1 MFWRDYYVRNIIRI
15 LVASVVM
22 LAVLVIYDLR
32 YTHFGMPYDWRQI
45 RQVGYIRAAVA
56 EGDTLFE
63 RQFSQFATEKNL
75 EYTIKYCDGDDEL
88 WLELLLFRADVIKL
102 DEGKGKYSWTV
113 RENSLELKDT
123 MDLWYD
129 RNVRYISKYDRYFKQ
144 YADSIGWDWKMLAA
158 IGFVESRFRNVSCR
172 SGLGVMQL
180 SKVVARRFGAPG
192 SKVRNPEYNI
202 RAAAGY
208 IQYMDEKFSDIEDST
223 ERQKFVIA
231 AYNSGMKPV
240 VSARS
245 RAKYAK
251 KDNTKWEEVK
261 PYYRNN
267 HSKRYQKKILKKY
280 KEYKHKS

>member
-1 MFWRDYYVRNIIRI
+1 MWWRNYFVKNIVIMLAVSI
-15 LVASVVM
+15 VM
-22 LAVLVIYDLR
+22 LAVLVLYDLR
-32 YTHFGMPYDWRQI
+32 FTHFGMPYDWYQVRQS
-45 RQVGYIRAAVA
+45 GCLRAAA
-56 EGDTLFE
+56 IEGDTLFE
-63 RQFSQFATEKNL
+63 RHIREFSAAKNI
-75 EYTIKYCDGDDEL
+75 EYSVKYCEGDDQL
-88 WLELLLFRADVIKL
+88 WLELLLFRVDVIKP
-102 DEGKGKYSWTV
+102 EGSKSKYLWTV
-113 RENSLELKDT
+113 RDNSTELRDT
-123 MDLWYD
+123 LDFWYD
-129 RNVRYISKYDRYFKQ
+129 RNVRHISRYDHFFKQ
-144 YADSIGWDWKMLAA
+144 YADSIGWDWKLLAA

-192 SKVRNPEYNI
+192 SKVRIPEYNI

-208 IQYMDEKFSDIEDST
+208 IQYMDEKFSDIEDSV

-245 RAKYAK
+245 RAKAAK
-251 KDNTKWEEVK
+251 KDNCKWNDVK

-280 KEYKHKS
+280 EEYKHKS